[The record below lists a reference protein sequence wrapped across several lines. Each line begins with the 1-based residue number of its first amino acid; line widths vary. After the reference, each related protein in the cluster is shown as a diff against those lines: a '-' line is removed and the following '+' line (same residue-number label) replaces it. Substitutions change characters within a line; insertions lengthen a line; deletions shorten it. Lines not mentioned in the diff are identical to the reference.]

1 MADKFITLGNLAE
14 YSSNT
19 DKKIREFVN
28 DKVSEVIHPEYTL
41 IKKDTADEG
50 YISSYNLTK
59 NGEVVGSTINIP
71 KDYLVKSATLETVTV
86 EDTPVE
92 GYIVGDKYIDFV
104 VNTVQGDENTHHIYL
119 LVSDLVDTYKSGQ
132 GIVISDDNVVSIVI
146 QDGTKTVGGITSDD
160 YTDFKSAVTKSNNNE
175 ASIDRIDT
183 EIEQNKTDILN
194 NQNDIK
200 DLQTATSLNAKVIF
214 SFNFQRTG
222 KVYTV
227 RFPLWETSQT
237 CNGEKL
243 DDNAGL
249 ACNPSTAVT
258 RGVSDYDDIPLFK
271 TYDCNAYVDDG
282 GVRHI
287 TAIKGDKDFKD
298 TGKVDVF
305 VLGMSYYEKWWE
317 ADGYAY
323 YSRTDVPKEGYTL
336 ASECRTKDGT
346 DQGFALYGKYIAG
359 DIGGMP
365 YSSKGLVPARYCSG
379 RPSGSQNI
387 SYSGNISYFHKRGSH
402 YSGTFMSE
410 VKYIVTTWW
419 LKYGT
424 RNSQSVMAG
433 CINYSVQYVS
443 TVAETD
449 VKRIIISNSNANYF
463 DVGMSVS
470 IGSSGGSAP
479 DRNNWNCHNKAE
491 SATITA
497 IESYD
502 ENNKAIYVDVDTA
515 FNTTTT
521 TYISTFHWRSGFS
534 DLILGRDGCPCSY
547 SDGLTNGKFPVV
559 IQGIE
564 CFVGIYETVS
574 NAIADIVDS
583 AGTRDIYITNDSS
596 ALTSTVSDIKAK
608 YQRLDNQI
616 SVSRLNNWNYVTAV
630 SVDTETGAIIPTASG
645 QSGSSSST
653 GYADAVYVDSGKSGQ
668 REVLAFGSLGGTSY
682 GGVSHVYCYSDLG
695 GLYWGVGGRLSV
707 NG

>member
-1 MADKFITLGNLAE
+1 MNDNSIINETLISRDNLE
-14 YSSNT
+14 LYKNET
-19 DKKIREFVN
+19 DKKIRNYVEN
-28 DKVSEVIHPEYTL
+28 KISENID
-41 IKKDTADEG
+41 DT
-50 YISSYNLTK
+50 LTK
-59 NGEVVGSTINIP
+59 SDFSADSAVVGEKIDEINGSISTLGNEIN
-71 KDYLVKSATLETVTV
+71 
-86 EDTPVE
+86 
-92 GYIVGDKYIDFV
+92 
-104 VNTVQGDENTHHIYL
+104 
-119 LVSDLVDTYKSGQ
+119 
-132 GIVISDDNVVSIVI
+132 
-146 QDGTKTVGGITSDD
+146 
-160 YTDFKSAVTKSNNNE
+160 
-175 ASIDRIDT
+175 
-183 EIEQNKTDILN
+183 QNKTDILTN
-194 NQNDIK
+194 KNDIK
-200 DLQTATSLNAKVIF
+200 DLQNANSLNAKVIF
-214 SFNFQRTG
+214 SLNLQRTG

-243 DDNAGL
+243 DDNEGL
-249 ACNPSTAVT
+249 VCNPSTAVT
-258 RGVSDYDDIPLFK
+258 RGVSDYDDIPLFR
-271 TYDCNAYVDDG
+271 TYDCNAYVDDD

-317 ADGYAY
+317 SDGYAY
-323 YSRTDVPKEGYTL
+323 YSRTDMPKEGYTL
-336 ASECRTKDGT
+336 ASECRTKDGN

-359 DIGGMP
+359 DIDGMP
-365 YSSKGLVPARYCSG
+365 YSSKGLVPVRYCSG

-387 SYSGNISYFHKRGSH
+387 SYSGNITYFHKRGLH

-410 VKYIVTTWW
+410 VKYITTTWW

-433 CINYSVQYVS
+433 CTNYNVQYVS

-463 DVGMSVS
+463 DVGMPVS

-479 DRNNWNCHNKAE
+479 DRNAWNCHNKAE
-491 SATITA
+491 SATIVA
-497 IESYD
+497 IETYD

-515 FNTTTT
+515 FTTTLT
-521 TYISTFHWRSGFS
+521 TYISSFHWRSGFS
-534 DLILGRDGCPCSY
+534 DNVIGRDGCPCLAS
-547 SDGLTNGKFPVV
+547 SGLTNGKFPIVF
-559 IQGIE
+559 QGIE

-596 ALTSTVSDIKAK
+596 ILTSTVSDIKAK

-616 SVSRLNNWNYVTAV
+616 SVTRLNAWNYITAV
-630 SVDTETGAIIPTASG
+630 SVDTESGAIIPTASG

-653 GYADAVYVDSGKSGQ
+653 GYADAVSVDNGTSGQ
-668 REVLAFGSLGGTSY
+668 RELLAFGFLWSASAC
-682 GGVSHVYCYSDLG
+682 GVSYVVCNNDLG
-695 GLYWGVGGRLSV
+695 ASNWFVGGRLSV

>member
-1 MADKFITLGNLAE
+1 MEDNFARFMALDALDKAEETATQNNLN
-14 YSSNT
+14 S
-19 DKKIREFVN
+19 
-28 DKVSEVIHPEYTL
+28 KV
-41 IKKDTADEG
+41 
-50 YISSYNLTK
+50 
-59 NGEVVGSTINIP
+59 
-71 KDYLVKSATLETVTV
+71 
-86 EDTPVE
+86 
-92 GYIVGDKYIDFV
+92 
-104 VNTVQGDENTHHIYL
+104 
-119 LVSDLVDTYKSGQ
+119 
-132 GIVISDDNVVSIVI
+132 
-146 QDGTKTVGGITSDD
+146 
-160 YTDFKSAVTKSNNNE
+160 
-175 ASIDRIDT
+175 
-183 EIEQNKTDILN
+183 ILN
-194 NQNDIK
+194 
-200 DLQTATSLNAKVIF
+200 
-214 SFNFQRTG
+214 FNLQRTG

-243 DDNAGL
+243 DDNEGL
-249 ACNPSTAVT
+249 VCNPSTAVT
-258 RGVSDYDDIPLFK
+258 RGISDYDDIPLFK
-271 TYDCNAYVDDG
+271 TYDCNAYVDDN

-287 TAIKGDKDFKD
+287 TAIKGDTNFKD

-323 YSRTDVPKEGYTL
+323 YSRTDMPKEGYTL

-359 DIGGMP
+359 DIDGMP
-365 YSSKGLVPARYCSG
+365 YNSKGLVPARYCSG

-387 SYSGNISYFHKRGSH
+387 SYSGNIAYFHQRGSH

-410 VKYIVTTWW
+410 VKYITTTWW

-433 CINYSVQYVS
+433 CTNYSVQYVS
-443 TVAETD
+443 TVAETG

-463 DVGMSVS
+463 DVGMTAS
-470 IGSSGGSAP
+470 IGDTGSSVP
-479 DRNNWNCHNKAE
+479 DRNGWSCHNKAE

-502 ENNKAIYVDVDTA
+502 ENNKAIYVDVYTA
-515 FNTTTT
+515 FDTTTT

-534 DLILGRDGCPCSY
+534 DNVLGRDGCPCSV
-547 SDGLTNGKFPVV
+547 SDGLTNGKYPVV
-559 IQGIE
+559 FQGIE

-596 ALTSTVSDIKAK
+596 ILTSTISDIKAK

-616 SVSRLNNWNYVTAV
+616 SVAKLNVWNYITAV
-630 SVDTETGAIIPTASG
+630 SVDAENGAIIPTASG

-653 GYADAVYVDSGKSGQ
+653 GYADAVYADNGTSSQ
-668 REVLAFGSLGGTSY
+668 RELLAFGTLRTASY
-682 GGVSHVYCYSDLG
+682 CGVSCVYCGLG
-695 GLYWGVGGRLSV
+695 LSSSNWRVGCRLSI

>member
-1 MADKFITLGNLAE
+1 MMKDNFVRFMALDALDKAEETATQNNLN
-14 YSSNT
+14 S
-19 DKKIREFVN
+19 
-28 DKVSEVIHPEYTL
+28 KV
-41 IKKDTADEG
+41 
-50 YISSYNLTK
+50 
-59 NGEVVGSTINIP
+59 
-71 KDYLVKSATLETVTV
+71 
-86 EDTPVE
+86 
-92 GYIVGDKYIDFV
+92 
-104 VNTVQGDENTHHIYL
+104 
-119 LVSDLVDTYKSGQ
+119 
-132 GIVISDDNVVSIVI
+132 
-146 QDGTKTVGGITSDD
+146 
-160 YTDFKSAVTKSNNNE
+160 
-175 ASIDRIDT
+175 
-183 EIEQNKTDILN
+183 ILN
-194 NQNDIK
+194 
-200 DLQTATSLNAKVIF
+200 
-214 SFNFQRTG
+214 FNFQRTG

-249 ACNPSTAVT
+249 GCNPSTAVT

-271 TYDCNAYVDDG
+271 TYDCNAYVDDN

-323 YSRTDVPKEGYTL
+323 YSRTDMPKEGYTL
-336 ASECRTKDGT
+336 AAECRTKDGT

-387 SYSGNISYFHKRGSH
+387 SYSGNIPYFHKRGSH

-410 VKYIVTTWW
+410 VKYIATSWW

-433 CINYSVQYVS
+433 CTNYRVQYVA

-449 VKRIIISNSNANYF
+449 VKRIIISNANANYF
-463 DVGMSVS
+463 DVGMPVS
-470 IGSSGGSAP
+470 IGSSGGFAP
-479 DRNNWNCHNKAE
+479 DRNNWNCHSKAE

-502 ENNKAIYVDVDTA
+502 ENNKAIYVDVDNS
-515 FNTTTT
+515 FDTTTA

-534 DLILGRDGCPCSY
+534 DLILGRDGCPCLDS
-547 SDGLTNGKFPVV
+547 SGLTNGKYPVV
-559 IQGIE
+559 FQGIE
-564 CFVGIYETVS
+564 CFTGIYETVS

-596 ALTSTVSDIKAK
+596 ILTSTISDIKDK
-608 YQRLDNQI
+608 YQKLDNQI
-616 SVSRLNNWNYVTAV
+616 SVTKLNNWNYITAV
-630 SVDTETGAIIPTASG
+630 TVDTESGAIIPTASG
-645 QSGSSSST
+645 QSGSSFST
-653 GYADAVYVDSGKSGQ
+653 GYADAVNVDSGTSGQ
-668 REVLAFGSLGGTSY
+668 RALLDFGSLGDTSHY
-682 GGVSHVYCYSDLG
+682 GVSCVYCSRDLSG
-695 GLYWGVGGRLSV
+695 SVWTLGCRLSV

>member
-1 MADKFITLGNLAE
+1 MNDNSIINETLISRDNLE
-14 YSSNT
+14 LYKNET
-19 DKKIREFVN
+19 DKKIRNHVEN
-28 DKVSEVIHPEYTL
+28 KISENI
-41 IKKDTADEG
+41 DET
-50 YISSYNLTK
+50 LTK
-59 NGEVVGSTINIP
+59 SGFSADSSVVGEKIDEINGSISTLGNEIN
-71 KDYLVKSATLETVTV
+71 
-86 EDTPVE
+86 
-92 GYIVGDKYIDFV
+92 
-104 VNTVQGDENTHHIYL
+104 
-119 LVSDLVDTYKSGQ
+119 
-132 GIVISDDNVVSIVI
+132 
-146 QDGTKTVGGITSDD
+146 
-160 YTDFKSAVTKSNNNE
+160 
-175 ASIDRIDT
+175 
-183 EIEQNKTDILN
+183 QNKTDILN

-200 DLQTATSLNAKVIF
+200 DLQTATSLNEKIILN
-214 SFNFQRTG
+214 FNFQRTG

-243 DDNAGL
+243 DDNEGL
-249 ACNPSTAVT
+249 VCNPSTAVT
-258 RGVSDYDDIPLFK
+258 RGISDYDDIPLFR
-271 TYDCNAYVDDG
+271 TYDCNAYVDDN

-323 YSRTDVPKEGYTL
+323 YSRTDMPKEGYTL
-336 ASECRTKDGT
+336 ASECRTKNGT

-387 SYSGNISYFHKRGSH
+387 SYSGNIPYFHKRGSH

-410 VKYIVTTWW
+410 VKYITTSWW

-433 CINYSVQYVS
+433 CTNYSVQYVS

-449 VKRIIISNSNANYF
+449 VKRIIISNANASYF
-463 DVGMSVS
+463 DTGMPVS
-470 IGSSGGSAP
+470 IGDSGGSTP
-479 DRNNWNCHNKAE
+479 DRNNWNCHSKAE
-491 SATITA
+491 SAKIKA
-497 IESYD
+497 IEEYD
-502 ENNKAIYVDVDTA
+502 ENNQAIYVDVDKA
-515 FNTTTT
+515 FDTTKT

-534 DLILGRDGCPCSY
+534 DLILGRDGCPCSS

-559 IQGIE
+559 FQGIE
-564 CFVGIYETVS
+564 CFVGIYETIS

-583 AGTRDIYITNDSS
+583 AGARDVYITNDSS
-596 ALTSTVSDIKAK
+596 ALTSSISVIKAK
-608 YQRLDNQI
+608 YQKLDKQI
-616 SVSRLNNWNYVTAV
+616 SVTKLNTGNYITAI
-630 SVDTETGAIIPTASG
+630 SVDTESGAVIPTASG

-653 GYADAVYVDSGKSGQ
+653 GYADAVYADNGTSGQ
-668 REVLAFGSLGGTSY
+668 RELLAFGSLRNTSSS
-682 GGVSHVYCYSDLG
+682 GVSCLSCYSGLG
-695 GLYWGVGGRLSV
+695 HSSWGVGGRLSI

>member
-1 MADKFITLGNLAE
+1 MMKDNFARFMALDALDKAEETATQNNLN
-14 YSSNT
+14 S
-19 DKKIREFVN
+19 
-28 DKVSEVIHPEYTL
+28 KV
-41 IKKDTADEG
+41 
-50 YISSYNLTK
+50 
-59 NGEVVGSTINIP
+59 
-71 KDYLVKSATLETVTV
+71 
-86 EDTPVE
+86 
-92 GYIVGDKYIDFV
+92 
-104 VNTVQGDENTHHIYL
+104 
-119 LVSDLVDTYKSGQ
+119 
-132 GIVISDDNVVSIVI
+132 
-146 QDGTKTVGGITSDD
+146 
-160 YTDFKSAVTKSNNNE
+160 
-175 ASIDRIDT
+175 
-183 EIEQNKTDILN
+183 ILN
-194 NQNDIK
+194 
-200 DLQTATSLNAKVIF
+200 
-214 SFNFQRTG
+214 FNLQRTG

-243 DDNAGL
+243 DDNENL
-249 ACNPSTAVT
+249 VCNPSTAVT
-258 RGVSDYDDIPLFK
+258 RGVSDYDDIPLFR
-271 TYDCNAYVDDG
+271 TYDCNAYVDDN

-323 YSRTDVPKEGYTL
+323 YSRTDMPKEGYTL

-359 DIGGMP
+359 DIDGMP

-387 SYSGNISYFHKRGSH
+387 SYSGNIPYFHKRGLH

-410 VKYIVTTWW
+410 VKYITTTWW

-433 CINYSVQYVS
+433 CTNYNAQYVS

-463 DVGMSVS
+463 DVGMPVS

-479 DRNNWNCHNKAE
+479 DRNSWSCHNKTE
-491 SATITA
+491 SATIIK

-502 ENNKAIYVDVDTA
+502 ENNKSIYVDTDTP
-515 FNTTTT
+515 FTTTLT
-521 TYISTFHWRSGFS
+521 TYISSFHWRSGFS
-534 DLILGRDGCPCSY
+534 DLILGRDGCPCS
-547 SDGLTNGKFPVV
+547 SSNGLTNGKFPVV
-559 IQGIE
+559 FQGIE

-574 NAIADIVDS
+574 NAIADVVDS
-583 AGTRDIYITNDSS
+583 AGTRNVYITNDSS
-596 ALTSTVSDIKAK
+596 ALTSSISDIKAK

-616 SVSRLNNWNYVTAV
+616 SVTKLSNWNYITAV
-630 SVDTETGAIIPTASG
+630 SVDTESGAIIPTDSG
-645 QSGSSSST
+645 QSGSSYST
-653 GYADAVYVDSGKSGQ
+653 GYADAVYVDNGTSGQ
-668 REVLAFGSLGGTSY
+668 RALLAFGHLWYTSCC
-682 GGVSHVYCYSDLG
+682 GVSCVRCSNGLG
-695 GLYWGVGGRLSV
+695 LSSWTVGCRLSI

>member
-1 MADKFITLGNLAE
+1 MNDNSIINETLISRDNLE
-14 YSSNT
+14 LYKNET
-19 DKKIREFVN
+19 DKKIRNHVEN
-28 DKVSEVIHPEYTL
+28 KISENI
-41 IKKDTADEG
+41 DET
-50 YISSYNLTK
+50 LTK
-59 NGEVVGSTINIP
+59 SGFSADSSVVGEKIDEINGSIST
-71 KDYLVKSATLETVTV
+71 L
-86 EDTPVE
+86 
-92 GYIVGDKYIDFV
+92 
-104 VNTVQGDENTHHIYL
+104 
-119 LVSDLVDTYKSGQ
+119 
-132 GIVISDDNVVSIVI
+132 
-146 QDGTKTVGGITSDD
+146 
-160 YTDFKSAVTKSNNNE
+160 SN
-175 ASIDRIDT
+175 

-243 DDNAGL
+243 DDNEGL
-249 ACNPSTAVT
+249 VCNPSTAVT
-258 RGVSDYDDIPLFK
+258 RGISDYDDIPLFK
-271 TYDCNAYVDDG
+271 TYDCNAYVDDN

-317 ADGYAY
+317 SDGYAY
-323 YSRTDVPKEGYTL
+323 YSRTDMPKEGYTL

-359 DIGGMP
+359 DIDGMP

-379 RPSGSQNI
+379 RPQGSQNI
-387 SYSGNISYFHKRGSH
+387 SYSGNIPYFHKRGLH

-410 VKYIVTTWW
+410 IKYITTTWW

-433 CINYSVQYVS
+433 CTNYNVQYVS

-449 VKRIIISNSNANYF
+449 VKRIIISNANANYF
-463 DVGMSVS
+463 DAGMPVS

-479 DRNNWNCHNKAE
+479 NINNWDCHNKAE
-491 SATITA
+491 SAKITA

-502 ENNKAIYVDVDTA
+502 ENNKAIYLDVDAA
-515 FNTTTT
+515 FDTTKT
-521 TYISTFHWRSGFS
+521 TYITTFHWRSGFS
-534 DLILGRDGCPCSY
+534 DNVLGRDGCPCSS
-547 SDGLTNGKFPVV
+547 SDGLTNGKYPAAF
-559 IQGIE
+559 QGIE
-564 CFVGIYETVS
+564 CFVGVYETIS
-574 NAIADIVDS
+574 NAFADIVDS
-583 AGTRDIYITNDSS
+583 SGTRDIYIINDSS
-596 ALTSTVSDIKAK
+596 ILTSTVSVIKDK
-608 YQRLDNQI
+608 YQKLDNQI
-616 SVSRLNNWNYVTAV
+616 FVKKLNSWNYIAAI
-630 SVDTETGAIIPTASG
+630 SVDTENGAVVPTASG

-653 GYADAVYVDSGKSGQ
+653 GYADAVYVDNGTSGQ
-668 REVLAFGSLGGTSY
+668 RELLAFGGLRYASSC
-682 GGVSHVYCYSDLG
+682 GVSCVDYGLDLG
-695 GLYWGVGGRLSV
+695 ASSWRVGCRLSV

>member
-1 MADKFITLGNLAE
+1 MMKDNFARFMALDALDKAEETETRNNLN
-14 YSSNT
+14 S
-19 DKKIREFVN
+19 KI
-28 DKVSEVIHPEYTL
+28 
-41 IKKDTADEG
+41 
-50 YISSYNLTK
+50 
-59 NGEVVGSTINIP
+59 
-71 KDYLVKSATLETVTV
+71 
-86 EDTPVE
+86 
-92 GYIVGDKYIDFV
+92 
-104 VNTVQGDENTHHIYL
+104 
-119 LVSDLVDTYKSGQ
+119 
-132 GIVISDDNVVSIVI
+132 
-146 QDGTKTVGGITSDD
+146 
-160 YTDFKSAVTKSNNNE
+160 
-175 ASIDRIDT
+175 
-183 EIEQNKTDILN
+183 ILN
-194 NQNDIK
+194 
-200 DLQTATSLNAKVIF
+200 
-214 SFNFQRTG
+214 FNFQRTG

-243 DDNAGL
+243 DDNEGL
-249 ACNPSTAVT
+249 VCNPSTAVT
-258 RGVSDYDDIPLFK
+258 RGVSDYDNIPLFK
-271 TYDCNAYVDDG
+271 TYDCNAYVDDD

-298 TGKVDVF
+298 VGKVDVF

-323 YSRTDVPKEGYTL
+323 YSRTDMPKEGYTL

-359 DIGGMP
+359 DIEGMP
-365 YSSKGLVPARYCSG
+365 YGSKGLVPVRYCSG
-379 RPSGSQNI
+379 RPQGSQNI
-387 SYSGNISYFHKRGSH
+387 SYSGNISYFHKRGIH

-410 VKYIVTTWW
+410 VKYITTTWW

-433 CINYSVQYVS
+433 CTNYGIQYVA

-449 VKRIIISNSNANYF
+449 VKRIIISNANASYF
-463 DVGMSVS
+463 DVGMPVS
-470 IGSSGGSAP
+470 IGDSGGSAP

-534 DLILGRDGCPCSY
+534 DLILGRDGCPCLDS
-547 SDGLTNGKFPVV
+547 SGLTNGKFPV
-559 IQGIE
+559 IFQGIE
-564 CFVGIYETVS
+564 CFVGIYETIS

-583 AGTRDIYITNDSS
+583 SGTRDIYITNDSS
-596 ALTSTVSDIKAK
+596 ILTSSISAIKDK

-616 SVSRLNNWNYVTAV
+616 SVTKLNTGNYITAV
-630 SVDTETGAIIPTASG
+630 SVDAENGAVIPTASG

-653 GYADAVYVDSGKSGQ
+653 GYADAIYVDNGIFDQ
-668 REVLAFGSLGGTSY
+668 REILAFGYLKYTSTCGISCVNCVAGLGYSY
-682 GGVSHVYCYSDLG
+682 WITGC
-695 GLYWGVGGRLSV
+695 RLSI

>member
-1 MADKFITLGNLAE
+1 MNDNSIINETLISRDNLE
-14 YSSNT
+14 LYKNET
-19 DKKIREFVN
+19 DKKIRNYVEN
-28 DKVSEVIHPEYTL
+28 KISENID
-41 IKKDTADEG
+41 DT
-50 YISSYNLTK
+50 LTK
-59 NGEVVGSTINIP
+59 SDFSADSAVVGEKIDEINGSISTLGNEIN
-71 KDYLVKSATLETVTV
+71 
-86 EDTPVE
+86 
-92 GYIVGDKYIDFV
+92 
-104 VNTVQGDENTHHIYL
+104 
-119 LVSDLVDTYKSGQ
+119 
-132 GIVISDDNVVSIVI
+132 
-146 QDGTKTVGGITSDD
+146 
-160 YTDFKSAVTKSNNNE
+160 
-175 ASIDRIDT
+175 
-183 EIEQNKTDILN
+183 QNKTDILN

-200 DLQTATSLNAKVIF
+200 DLQTVTSLNAKVIF

-243 DDNAGL
+243 DDNEGL
-249 ACNPSTAVT
+249 VCNPSTAVT
-258 RGVSDYDDIPLFK
+258 RGISDYDDIPLFR
-271 TYDCNAYVDDG
+271 TYDCNAYVDDN

-323 YSRTDVPKEGYTL
+323 YSRTDMPREGYTL
-336 ASECRTKDGT
+336 ASECRTKDGE

-359 DIGGMP
+359 DIDGMP
-365 YSSKGLVPARYCSG
+365 YSSKGLVPARYCSD
-379 RPSGSQNI
+379 RPQGSQNI
-387 SYSGNISYFHKRGSH
+387 SYSGNIPYFHKRGLH

-410 VKYIVTTWW
+410 VKYIATTWW

-433 CINYSVQYVS
+433 CTNYSVQYAS

-470 IGSSGGSAP
+470 IGSSGSSAP
-479 DRNNWNCHNKAE
+479 DRNNWNCHSKAE

-515 FNTTTT
+515 FDTTTT

-534 DLILGRDGCPCSY
+534 DNVLGRDGCPCSV
-547 SDGLTNGKFPVV
+547 SNGLTNGKYPVV
-559 IQGIE
+559 FQGIE
-564 CFVGIYETVS
+564 CFTGIYETVS
-574 NAIADIVDS
+574 NAIVDVVDS
-583 AGTRDIYITNDSS
+583 SGTKDVYITNDSS
-596 ALTSTVSDIKAK
+596 ILTSSISVIKAK

-616 SVSRLNNWNYVTAV
+616 SVAKLNVWNYITAV
-630 SVDTETGAIIPTASG
+630 SVDAENGAIIPTASG

-653 GYADAVYVDSGKSGQ
+653 GYADAIYVDNGTSGQ
-668 REVLAFGSLGGTSY
+668 RELLAFGTLWRASAC
-682 GGVSHVYCYSDLG
+682 GVSCVYCDY
-695 GLYWGVGGRLSV
+695 GLSGSGWSVGCRLSI

>member
-1 MADKFITLGNLAE
+1 MNDNSIINETLISRDNLE
-14 YSSNT
+14 LYKNET
-19 DKKIREFVN
+19 DKKIRNHVEN
-28 DKVSEVIHPEYTL
+28 KISENID
-41 IKKDTADEG
+41 DT
-50 YISSYNLTK
+50 LTK
-59 NGEVVGSTINIP
+59 SGFSADSAVVGEKIDEINGSISTLGNEIN
-71 KDYLVKSATLETVTV
+71 
-86 EDTPVE
+86 
-92 GYIVGDKYIDFV
+92 
-104 VNTVQGDENTHHIYL
+104 
-119 LVSDLVDTYKSGQ
+119 
-132 GIVISDDNVVSIVI
+132 
-146 QDGTKTVGGITSDD
+146 
-160 YTDFKSAVTKSNNNE
+160 
-175 ASIDRIDT
+175 
-183 EIEQNKTDILN
+183 QNKTDILN

-200 DLQTATSLNAKVIF
+200 DLQTVTSLNAKVIF

-243 DDNAGL
+243 DDNEGL
-249 ACNPSTAVT
+249 VCNPSTAVT
-258 RGVSDYDDIPLFK
+258 RGVSDYDDIPLFR
-271 TYDCNAYVDDG
+271 TYDCNAYVDDN

-298 TGKVDVF
+298 AGKIDVF

-323 YSRTDVPKEGYTL
+323 YSRTDMPKEGYTL

-365 YSSKGLVPARYCSG
+365 YSSKGLVPARYCSD
-379 RPSGSQNI
+379 RPQGSQNI
-387 SYSGNISYFHKRGSH
+387 SYSGNITYFHKRGSH

-410 VKYIVTTWW
+410 VKYITTTWW

-424 RNSQSVMAG
+424 RNSQSVMVG
-433 CINYSVQYVS
+433 CTNYNVQYVS

-449 VKRIIISNSNANYF
+449 VKRIIISNANASYF
-463 DVGMSVS
+463 DVGMPVS
-470 IGSSGGSAP
+470 IGDSGSSAP

-497 IESYD
+497 IKSYD
-502 ENNKAIYVDVDTA
+502 ENNKAIYVDVDTP
-515 FNTTTT
+515 FTTTLT

-534 DLILGRDGCPCSY
+534 DNVLGRDGCPCSS
-547 SDGLTNGKFPVV
+547 SDGLTNGKYPITF
-559 IQGIE
+559 QGIE
-564 CFVGIYETVS
+564 CFTGIYETVS

-583 AGTRDIYITNDSS
+583 AGKRDIYITNDSEI
-596 ALTSTVSDIKAK
+596 LTSTVSGIKAK
-608 YQRLDNQI
+608 YQRLGNQI
-616 SVSRLNNWNYVTAV
+616 SVAKLSNWNYITAV
-630 SVDTETGAIIPTASG
+630 SFNTEKGAIIPTASG

-653 GYADAVYVDSGKSGQ
+653 GYADAVYVDNETSGQ
-668 REVLAFGSLGGTSY
+668 RELLAFGNLGYASNC
-682 GGVSHVYCYSDLG
+682 GVSSVRCSNGLG
-695 GLYWGVGGRLSV
+695 LSSWYVGGRMSV